1 MSLLLDALT
10 LVATLDR
17 EVWGVTAV
25 SLQVSFAAL
34 ALALVMAVPAGY
46 ALAGTRS
53 HVARAASGSLH
64 ALAALPTVV
73 VGLTLYFALSAS
85 GPLGWMD
92 LLYTKLAMIAGQ
104 TVLAFPIVAALTL
117 GAVRRLPEEA
127 RETARTIG
135 IRGVAR
141 MRVVLNEIR
150 PALVSAAL
158 IAFARVFTELGAAV
172 ILGGNIRHHT
182 RTLTTVIALEHTRG
196 DDARALAM
204 GIVLLGIALVVNVVV
219 HGAAALRGDGE

>member
-17 EVWGVTAV
+17 EVWQVTAV
-25 SLQVSFAAL
+25 SLQVSFVAL
-34 ALALVMAVPAGY
+34 ALALALAVPAGY
-46 ALAGTRS
+46 ALARARS
-53 HVARAASGSLH
+53 GVARAASGVLH

-92 LLYTKLAMIAGQ
+92 VLYTKAAMVAGQ
-104 TVLAFPIVAALTL
+104 TILAFPILAALTL
-117 GAVRRLPEEA
+117 GAVRRLPLSA
-127 RETARTIG
+127 RETVQTLG
-135 IRGVAR
+135 IRGAAR
-141 MRVVLNEIR
+141 MRVVLNEVR

-204 GIVLLGIALVVNVVV
+204 GLVLLGIALAVNAVV

>member
-17 EVWGVTAV
+17 DVRQVTAV
-25 SLQVSFAAL
+25 SLQVSLVAL
-34 ALALVMAVPAGY
+34 ALALGLAVPAGY
-46 ALAGTRS
+46 ALAGSRRGL
-53 HVARAASGSLH
+53 AQLASGVLH

-85 GPLGWMD
+85 GPLGWMA
-92 LLYTKLAMIAGQ
+92 LLYTKAAMILGQ
-104 TVLAFPIVAALTL
+104 TILAFPIVAALTL
-117 GAVRRLPEEA
+117 GAVRRLPVEA
-127 RETARTIG
+127 RESLRTLG
-135 IRGVAR
+135 VRGLPR
-141 MRVVLNEIR
+141 LRVVLTEVR
-150 PALVSAAL
+150 PAVVSAAL

-196 DDARALAM
+196 DDARAVAM
-204 GIVLLGIALVVNVVV
+204 GIVLLGIALLVNAVV
-219 HGAAALRGDGE
+219 HGVATLRGDGE

>member
-1 MSLLLDALT
+1 MSLLLEALT

-17 EVWGVTAV
+17 EVWQVTAV
-25 SLQVSFAAL
+25 SLQVSFVAMTL
-34 ALALVMAVPAGY
+34 ALATAVPAGY
-46 ALAGTRS
+46 ALAGTRRGL
-53 HVARAASGSLH
+53 AQTASGVLH

-92 LLYTKLAMIAGQ
+92 LLYTRSAMVAGQ
-104 TVLAFPIVAALTL
+104 TILAFPIVAALTL
-117 GAVRRLPEEA
+117 GAVRRLPAEA
-127 RETARTIG
+127 RDTVLTL
-135 IRGVAR
+135 GVSGVSR
-141 MRVVLNEIR
+141 LRVVLAEVR

-196 DDARALAM
+196 DDARAVAM
-204 GIVLLGIALVVNVVV
+204 GIVLLGIALAVNAVV
-219 HGAAALRGDGE
+219 HTAALRGDGE

>member
-10 LVATLDR
+10 LAATLDR
-17 EVWGVTAV
+17 EVWQVTAV
-25 SLQVSFAAL
+25 SLQVSCVAL

-46 ALAGTRS
+46 ALAG
-53 HVARAASGSLH
+53 ARAGVAEGASGVLH
-64 ALAALPTVV
+64 SLAALPTVV

-85 GPLGWMD
+85 GPLGWME
-92 LLYTKLAMIAGQ
+92 LLYTKAAMIVGQ
-104 TVLAFPIVAALTL
+104 TILAFPIVAALTL
-117 GAVRRLPEEA
+117 GAVRRLPGEG
-127 RETARTIG
+127 RETLRTL
-135 IRGVAR
+135 GVGGVSR
-141 MRVVLNEIR
+141 MRVVLNEVR

-196 DDARALAM
+196 DDARAVAM
-204 GIVLLGIALVVNVVV
+204 GMVLLGIALLVNAVV